1 MESLVIGGL
10 GVVFLI
16 ILLAVGTPVGIALGL
31 IGVFGYG
38 LIMSF
43 QGSLSLFGT
52 LPFGSLSV
60 FSYATIPLFI
70 CMGTFISI
78 AGISEDVYK
87 TAHAWL
93 GRLRG
98 GIVMATIFANA
109 AFGAACGSTFASAA
123 IFSQIAIPEM
133 VKLKVDK
140 KLAAG
145 CVAASAT
152 IASMIPPS
160 IIIILYAI
168 ITGVPIG
175 KALIAGFIP
184 GLLSAFLYMSMI
196 YIRVL
201 RDPTLAVRIKEI
213 TWKHRFKSLKGV
225 WGIIILFIV
234 VMGGIYTGI
243 VTPTEAG
250 GIGALGALIITILLK
265 KLTLSG
271 LGAALLDAVKITSQ
285 IFVII
290 LGGLLF
296 SRFLAV
302 SGVAKLIV
310 DWIISSGA
318 NRYLVLSGLMLMYIF
333 LGCLL
338 DAPSMMVITLP
349 VVFPIIKLLGF
360 DGVWFGIII
369 TKIIE
374 VGLITP
380 PLGLNVYIVKGAS
393 PVPIKMEEVFKGVA
407 WFLFMDIFTLA
418 ILIAFPQITLWLPN
432 LVG

>member
-1 MESLVIGGL
+1 LDNLFIGGI
-10 GVVFLI
+10 GVVLLVV
-16 ILLAVGTPVGIALGL
+16 LLATGTPVGVALGV
-31 IGVFGYG
+31 IGVLGYG
-38 LIMSF
+38 VIMSF
-43 QGSLSLFGT
+43 NGALALFGT
-52 LPFGSLSV
+52 LPFGSLAV

-78 AGISEDVYK
+78 AGISDDVYK
-87 TAHAWL
+87 AAYAWL
-93 GRLRG
+93 GKLRG
-98 GIVMATIFANA
+98 GIVMATIVANA

-123 IFSQIAIPEM
+123 IFSRMAIPQM
-133 VKLKVDK
+133 VKLGVDK

-145 CVAASAT
+145 CVAASST

-175 KALIAGFIP
+175 KALLAGFVP
-184 GLLSAFLYMSMI
+184 GILSALLYMAMI
-196 YIRVL
+196 YLRVF
-201 RDPTLAVRIKEI
+201 RTPSLAVRIQEI
-213 TWKHRFKSLKGV
+213 TWAQRIRSLRGV
-225 WGIIILFIV
+225 WGIIVLFVV
-234 VMGGIYTGI
+234 VMGGIYSGI

-250 GIGALGALIITILLK
+250 GVGALGALIIAVSLRKINTK
-265 KLTLSG
+265 G
-271 LGAALLDAVKITSQ
+271 FGEALLNAATITSQ
-285 IFVII
+285 VFIII

-302 SGVAKLIV
+302 SGVAKLIIEWV
-310 DWIISSGA
+310 ISLNA
-318 NRYLVLSGLMLMYIF
+318 NRYLVLMALMVMYII

-349 VVFPIIKLLGF
+349 VVFPLIKSLGF
-360 DGVWFGIII
+360 DGIWFGIIV

-380 PLGLNVYIVKGAS
+380 PLGLNVYIVRGSS
-393 PVPIKMEEVFKGVA
+393 PVPIEMEEIFKGVG

-418 ILIAFPQITLWLPN
+418 VLIVFPGITLWLPN
-432 LVG
+432 LLG

>member
-1 MESLVIGGL
+1 
-10 GVVFLI
+10 
-16 ILLAVGTPVGIALGL
+16 
-31 IGVFGYG
+31 
-38 LIMSF
+38 
-43 QGSLSLFGT
+43 
-52 LPFGSLSV
+52 
-60 FSYATIPLFI
+60 
-70 CMGTFISI
+70 
-78 AGISEDVYK
+78 
-87 TAHAWL
+87 
-93 GRLRG
+93 
-98 GIVMATIFANA
+98 
-109 AFGAACGSTFASAA
+109 
-123 IFSQIAIPEM
+123 M

-201 RDPTLAVRIKEI
+201 RDPSLAVRIEEI
-213 TWKHRFKSLKGV
+213 TWKHRFKSLRGV
-225 WGIIILFIV
+225 WGIIVLFIV

-271 LGAALLDAVKITSQ
+271 FGAALLDAVKITSQ
-285 IFVII
+285 IFIII

-360 DGVWFGIII
+360 DGVWFGIIM

>member
-1 MESLVIGGL
+1 MENLIIGGM
-10 GVVFLI
+10 GVLFLV
-16 ILLAVGTPVGIALGL
+16 ILLAVGTPVGVALGL
-31 IGVFGYG
+31 IGALGYG
-38 LIMSF
+38 IIMSF
-43 QGSLSLFGT
+43 QSSLSLLGT

-60 FSYATIPLFI
+60 FSFATIPLFI
-70 CMGTFISI
+70 CMGTFISM

-160 IIIILYAI
+160 IILILYAI

-175 KALIAGFIP
+175 KVLIAGFIP
-184 GLLSAFLYMSMI
+184 GLLSAFLYMVMI
-196 YIRVL
+196 YIRVI
-201 RDPTLAVRIKEI
+201 RDPALAVRIKGI
-213 TWKHRFKSLKGV
+213 TWKDRVKSLKGV
-225 WGIIILFIV
+225 WGIIVLFIV

-265 KLTLSG
+265 KLSMSG
-271 LGAALLDAVKITSQ
+271 FWDALLDAVKITSQ

-310 DWIISSGA
+310 DWIISSGT
-318 NRYLVLSGLMLMYIF
+318 NRYIILSGLMFMYIF

-349 VVFPIIKLLGF
+349 VVFPLIKLLGF

-393 PVPIKMEEVFKGVA
+393 PIPIKMEEVFRGVA

-418 ILIAFPQITLWLPN
+418 VLIAFPQITLWLPN
-432 LVG
+432 LIG